1 MGEKGPCSYRRRHWV
16 TDCGLGPENR
26 ICDQRSKSAQ
36 AFSGRGIFCVIHGP
50 RSGDHQAIWALVLL
64 AMLTGMGAAS
74 AQVPGGVPG
83 TVQPGRDR
91 PSIAAPAQPQFE
103 FRIETPSRSSVPRAV
118 DEIHFHL
125 NGIEIKGAVTLPA
138 SGLRDLYQ
146 PLIGKDVTLSD
157 ILDVAAAIENEYRRA
172 GYILVRAFVPPQRV
186 ADGIFTINVVE
197 GFIANISVE
206 GGKPKTR
213 ERIRRYLEAAQ
224 ASKPLRLAT
233 IERALLLANDL
244 PGVTAGGVLRPS
256 PDTQGASELVV
267 TVPDNPVSALF
278 SLDNRGSRYSG
289 LWSATADVTVN
300 SVLDDEDQLDGSV
313 SGALDASPLRR
324 AMGQLRYRRPMGDQ
338 GGLLSLMGT
347 VTHGEPGS
355 TLQAFHV
362 LTDSWAAGPRF
373 TIPLERTRAESIVL
387 EAGFTVQSASVNI
400 LGAQLSHDNWRVAD
414 FGISYARSDFLGGAW
429 AANAGIAQG
438 LPILGAT
445 DNASP
450 DLSRAGGRT
459 DFTKL
464 SGGIRFSRPLMGS
477 FDMVLAAQGQYAFDP
492 LLIGEQFAFGG
503 TQNGRGYDTGAL
515 TGDHGLGG
523 TVELRYD
530 PQLKI
535 AGLQALQPY
544 AFFDAAQV
552 WNVQNTG
559 PASQS
564 IGSVGGGIRA
574 WLEDDIFGDLEVART
589 LEAVPGSDG
598 GRQATKLLLNL
609 SVGF

>member
-1 MGEKGPCSYRRRHWV
+1 MGDQKACWHRHKQGAAGCGPGAENRVCDFRKGPWWS
-16 TDCGLGPENR
+16 CG
-26 ICDQRSKSAQ
+26 
-36 AFSGRGIFCVIHGP
+36 GRGIFCVTHGP
-50 RSGDHQAIWALVLL
+50 RSSVRQAISALVLL
-64 AMLTGMGAAS
+64 VMPAGLSSAF
-74 AQVPGGVPG
+74 AQVPGGLPG
-83 TVQPGRDR
+83 AVQPGRDR
-91 PSIAAPAQPQFE
+91 PSIAAPAQPTFE

-118 DEIHFHL
+118 DEIRFHL
-125 NGIEIKGAVTLPA
+125 NDIQIKGAVTLPA
-138 SGLRDLYQ
+138 GGFRALYQ
-146 PLIGKDVTLSD
+146 PLLGKDVTLSD

-213 ERIRRYLEAAQ
+213 DRISRYLEPAQ

-267 TVPDNPVSALF
+267 TVPDNPVSALL

-300 SVLDDEDQLDGSV
+300 SLLDDEDQLDGSV
-313 SGALDASPLRR
+313 TAALDASPQRR
-324 AMGQLRYRRPMGDQ
+324 AMGQLRYRRPIGDQ

-373 TIPLERTRAESIVL
+373 TIPLERTRAQSIIVETGL
-387 EAGFTVQSASVNI
+387 TVQSASVNI
-400 LGAQLSHDNWRVAD
+400 LGAALSHDNWRVAD
-414 FGISYARSDFLGGAW
+414 LGISYARSDFLGGAW
-429 AANAGIAQG
+429 AANVDIAQG

-445 DNASP
+445 DNGSP
-450 DLSRAGGRT
+450 DLSRVGGRV

-464 SGGIRFSRPLMGS
+464 SGGIRFNRPLTDS
-477 FDMVLAAQGQYAFDP
+477 FDLVLAAQGQYAFDP

-503 TQNGRGYDTGAL
+503 TQNGRGYDAGAL

-535 AGLQALQPY
+535 TGLQALQPY
-544 AFFDAAQV
+544 AFFDAARV

-559 PASQS
+559 PSGQS
-564 IGSVGGGIRA
+564 IGSVGGGVRA
-574 WLEDDIFGDLEVART
+574 WLDDDIFGDLEVART